1 MLWCTGLGSNSLTG
15 SPKRNTNGCATYTYR
30 CHPLLTTNPGQFWG
44 RPPLFLFV
52 IGLDAGQ
59 LGYSLKTEGNG
70 PVSQPTP
77 FPTTRVASVI
87 LLLVF
92 AGQFAY
98 AARGRTTM
106 RLETS
111 ENSCHS

>member
-15 SPKRNTNGCATYTYR
+15 SPKRSTNGCATYTYR

-44 RPPLFLFV
+44 QPPQFLFV

-70 PVSQPTP
+70 PVSQLCTSSDFCATNHP
-77 FPTTRVASVI
+77 I
-87 LLLVF
+87 
-92 AGQFAY
+92 
-98 AARGRTTM
+98 AAISTYIVMSRFLRGYSLRDA
-106 RLETS
+106 
-111 ENSCHS
+111 